1 MFLSN
6 YVAIAGRNLTVDNL
20 KQKLE
25 LYIIDTENQLRTHA
39 SSLFNSIASSGGCI
53 QEILLPLLSS
63 EHAQEVILDLANQ
76 NQENAK
82 SNKNTLATKF
92 YHQGYHWKYQKTAT
106 RRSQLPKVLRK
117 SWTERMKEK
126 NERIA
131 VKLLE
136 NELKDKVESE
146 KK

>member
-76 NQENAK
+76 NQE
-82 SNKNTLATKF
+82 
-92 YHQGYHWKYQKTAT
+92 
-106 RRSQLPKVLRK
+106 
-117 SWTERMKEK
+117 
-126 NERIA
+126 
-131 VKLLE
+131 
-136 NELKDKVESE
+136 
-146 KK
+146 

>member
-25 LYIIDTENQLRTHA
+25 LYIIDTENQLRKDLISLCEVLKTILIYKPSEKTLPLFIINIGETNAFFERDQSKSLQELLRTHA

-76 NQENAK
+76 NQE
-82 SNKNTLATKF
+82 
-92 YHQGYHWKYQKTAT
+92 
-106 RRSQLPKVLRK
+106 
-117 SWTERMKEK
+117 
-126 NERIA
+126 
-131 VKLLE
+131 
-136 NELKDKVESE
+136 
-146 KK
+146 